1 MCDMSLLFMLTTS
14 MVVGIG
20 IWVGIIT
27 FIIKYRKG
35 ATSRRL
41 RKLKKLSKSTK
52 FPQI

>member
-1 MCDMSLLFMLTTS
+1 MSDMSLLFMLTTS

-35 ATSRRL
+35 
-41 RKLKKLSKSTK
+41 RK
-52 FPQI
+52 